1 MSEAFARTLL
11 PLDFSPASEA
21 VLDVAA
27 YISVRF
33 GSEIVLAHVIEE
45 SLIEHAASGY
55 NVSGLLESI
64 EEEARRKLET
74 YRDRLEESGARV
86 SIHREM
92 PVADPAVAISS
103 IASEEGV
110 SEVLIV
116 NKGWGWRRLVPFGST
131 AKLVI
136 ASSPKPVIV
145 VKAVKVEKKIVL
157 EWPEKPFELIL
168 AALAPD
174 SRREMIEY
182 VASIGEKAGSEV
194 ILLHV
199 GEEEPREP
207 GIISQ
212 AHDILKERGVVA
224 KKMIVAGKPHARI
237 VEIAEQL
244 GVSSIALG
252 RSVRARLANIVF
264 GSTLYRVVAEAR
276 IPVIVHP

>member
-1 MSEAFARTLL
+1 MTDAFTRTLL

-21 VLDVAA
+21 LLDVAA
-27 YISVRF
+27 YISVKY

-55 NVSGLLESI
+55 NVTGLLESV
-64 EEEARRKLET
+64 EKEARRKLEA
-74 YRDRLEESGARV
+74 YRDRLEEAGARV
-86 SIHREM
+86 SIHRDM

-136 ASSPKPVIV
+136 ASSPKPVIRIR
-145 VKAVKVEKKIVL
+145 AVKVEKKIIL
-157 EWPEKPFELIL
+157 EWPDNPFHSIL
-168 AALAPD
+168 VALAPD
-174 SRREMIEY
+174 SKAEMVEY
-182 VASIGEKAGSEV
+182 VASIAEKTGSDV

-207 GIISQ
+207 RVVSR
-212 AHDILKERGVVA
+212 AHDILRERGVNA
-224 KKMIVAGKPHARI
+224 RKMVIAGKPHARI
-237 VEIAEQL
+237 VEVAEQL
-244 GVSSIALG
+244 GVTSIVLG
-252 RSVRARLANIVF
+252 RSLRSRLTDIVF

-276 IPVIVHP
+276 IPVIVYP